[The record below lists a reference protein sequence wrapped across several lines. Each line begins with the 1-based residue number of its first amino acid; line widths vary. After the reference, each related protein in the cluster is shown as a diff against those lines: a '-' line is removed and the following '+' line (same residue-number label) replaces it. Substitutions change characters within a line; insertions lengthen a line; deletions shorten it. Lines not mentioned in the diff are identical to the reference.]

1 MSPRVYILLFFLQ
14 PLLSE
19 SSDNRV
25 FYTRPKIISN
35 PDNGE
40 ELTIGL
46 KHNSTEIVLLL
57 HKNRELSRT
66 YKILAQDDDG
76 NLVPYRKAPP
86 CQYSGHVVGYKS
98 SIAIISIC
106 DGISGKVQ
114 YGRYVFNIKPVEEDT
129 GDEYHR
135 NDYTGYGEDPAIH
148 HKELEARMKKLHRLF
163 DPPVYDKEMNFGH
176 VHTERH
182 DDKKHNYVIK
192 SRQKRLTSYKM
203 NQTQIMKAN
212 VKKLERRYLEVSII
226 IDKVQ
231 HEKLGRSRA
240 KTTDFVEGVM
250 NHIGNKYKPY
260 NIIVA
265 IVQLVIWTSRTPF
278 SMPDGYTTVLANTAQ
293 YRRDTLM
300 NQKESD
306 ITIMI
311 TGVPFNEVSTI
322 GGAYTNQMCD
332 PLRSTNINHDTG
344 EGNNVPYLA
353 TLIAHEVGH
362 VLGMYH
368 DVDDVNM
375 NDDKTCDCPCR
386 KEDFNYKSGTYEI
399 PEFCGTDD
407 RCIMYPT
414 INRDYTYFSLCSR
427 RLLEEQLMFVHRCLS
442 NSPTEVEGD
451 GPVCGNAIIEK
462 GETCDCGSEEDCP
475 ILDPCCEV
483 GTCQLK
489 NTSSCFT
496 GPCCSDT
503 CQFKQKGSLCRLKG
517 EGKECDFE
525 ETCMGDTSVC
535 PRDTYK
541 QNGRPCKDGNSRK
554 GFCYGSDCLTLLS
567 QCRMVFGEH
576 ASEASDECWN
586 GNLKGYWQGNCG
598 YDFDGID
605 ESGRVSNYYKCEDE
619 NKKCGLLNCK
629 IHKDN
634 EQSVRDFVKTVLPNA
649 KTTIGIEN
657 PRGSTDA
664 NYAYRCAT
672 VRFAPN
678 MNSNMEDEE
687 SDGFVDLGQ
696 VSDYTSCGR
705 GLFCK
710 SAVCT
715 YEAPTTCPALNGS
728 ECAGHGEC
736 NNLNQCHCDQDW
748 GSDLCVDFQSRGV
761 SEYKTIIIILCI
773 AVVLVPLIVGVLVFV
788 FKHKFDMNKMKEEQ
802 SKIYKGLRRFSSR
815 AFSRQGSTSDN
826 STLGVNVKMP
836 SVTKYKSRAIAPLD
850 KAPRGTV
857 IANPNSRDKHVKP
870 ARPSNAPT
878 CNGKTDHSAGPR
890 AKISSFLSGLSY
902 IEYLPVDGGVNTL
915 VWVPKLEVP
924 TVTAKPAKAP
934 KPNTKPDNKLNNKP
948 KKTELRVPP
957 PPPPAAAKSAKRF
970 GTTPKPTI
978 SLSPLSS
985 NNSTPNSSQTRLN
998 GSSNWG
1004 PPPVPPPPAPEAKAV
1019 LRNAREGLRPA
1030 RLDDRTQSETFKNG
1044 VNIPQNTLSEKPVSD
1059 TNLTKKPLQPPKL
1072 LAGRSRESKK
1082 LQISGPTGQNLHGL
1096 DGRPK
1101 SLVATTDIKQSS
1113 DSINT
1118 VSSTRAL
1125 FDPKIKKKAP
1135 SRWN

>member
-802 SKIYKGLRRFSSR
+802 SK
-815 AFSRQGSTSDN
+815 
-826 STLGVNVKMP
+826 M
-836 SVTKYKSRAIAPLD
+836 
-850 KAPRGTV
+850 
-857 IANPNSRDKHVKP
+857 
-870 ARPSNAPT
+870 
-878 CNGKTDHSAGPR
+878 
-890 AKISSFLSGLSY
+890 
-902 IEYLPVDGGVNTL
+902 
-915 VWVPKLEVP
+915 VPKLEVP